1 MAELWSLRGLSWR
14 EWITR
19 TCRRSWEDEVFGQA
33 ARLAFYYFLAI
44 SPAVLLLLLVLK
56 LFASTG
62 FALRN
67 TLLDSFQQIL
77 PQEVSALIAKTTR
90 ELNSRAAVGAGA
102 FSAALGAGWATLNG
116 TWAMIAG
123 LNRAY
128 EIKENRPWWRIMI
141 IAFGLTISLEVMG
154 LITLGA
160 MLYASLAGSTM
171 GEHLGVHAQ
180 SPFLWRMIQW
190 PLIVILVLFSFAWL
204 YRFGPNLKD
213 RRWQWSVPGAVVATT
228 LWVTSTLLLRVYDE
242 QFSSYQRI
250 YGPLK
255 PAAVY
260 LLWLYFTGAAILIG
274 GEANSEIEKAAAEA
288 RHADVRRPEER
299 RSGGAASQAHTM

>member
-1 MAELWSLRGLSWR
+1 MAALWSLRGLSWH
-14 EWITR
+14 EWIRR
-19 TCRRSWEDEVFGQA
+19 TCRRSWKDEVFAQA

-44 SPAVLLLLLVLK
+44 SPAVLLLLLLLK

-62 FALRN
+62 SELRN

-77 PQEVSALIAKTTR
+77 PQDVSALIAKTTG
-90 ELNSRAAVGAGA
+90 ELNSKANAGVGALWAASGA
-102 FSAALGAGWATLNG
+102 AWASLNG

-123 LNRAY
+123 FNRAY
-128 EIKENRPWWRIMI
+128 EVKESREWWRILI

-160 MLYASLAGSTM
+160 MLYSSLAGSIM
-171 GEHLGVHAQ
+171 REHLGIHAQ
-180 SPFLWRMIQW
+180 WSLLWRMIQW
-190 PLIVILVLFSFAWL
+190 PLIVVLLLFSFASI
-204 YRFGPNLKD
+204 YRFAPNLKD
-213 RRWQWSVPGAVVATT
+213 RRWQWSVPGALVATV
-228 LWVTSTLLLRVYDE
+228 LWVGSTQLLRVYDE
-242 QFSSYQRI
+242 QFSSYRRI

-255 PAAVY
+255 PAAVL

-288 RHADVRRPEER
+288 GHADVRRPEEG
-299 RSGGAASQAHTM
+299 RSGATTS